1 MPNLPDFVS
10 ATYEGNGVPST
21 VAEDERDVISAQKAV
36 STITLNRK
44 PDTAADE
51 PSPTK
56 PGMKC
61 EAKRLYE
68 KDNPF
73 GATEWVE
80 EMLDCFLEQQHSAAW
95 AEFAILLRTQLVDG
109 QQRLHS
115 IVVQSPLL
123 KAALKQVFA
132 GYPGVSLGKS
142 SWTAEAPFK
151 PFVHRWDA
159 FISACDAGDKIETT
173 RRHLQLLRSALEPE
187 LQETFATISDF
198 KSEGAIEF
206 HQLWMI
212 FNPGCVVFSAQS
224 GAECAYKL
232 LRTEKRVSKEE
243 KREFLALHCCY
254 IDFDGKKLG
263 HALHI
268 QAIAEYQGSNTCAEI
283 VVYPLE
289 AHSDMLSIAQRLVE
303 RGRKFEALIGVVY
316 RAYEGHATDF
326 TARQPTKYYVGHW
339 CLIFWGQG

>member
-1 MPNLPDFVS
+1 M
-10 ATYEGNGVPST
+10 
-21 VAEDERDVISAQKAV
+21 EDKEDVMLAQKAV
-36 STITLNRK
+36 STLTFNGM
-44 PDTAADE
+44 PDDVAADE
-51 PSPTK
+51 PSHTK

-61 EAKRLYE
+61 ETKRLYE

-73 GATEWVE
+73 GGMEWVE
-80 EMLDCFLEQQHSAAW
+80 EVPDNFLEQHHGEAW
-95 AEFAILLRTQLVDG
+95 AEFAVLLRTQLVDG
-109 QQRLHS
+109 QQRLYS

-123 KAALKQVFA
+123 KAALKQVFG

-159 FISACDAGDKIETT
+159 FISKCEVDDKTETT
-173 RRHLQLLRSALEPE
+173 RHLQLLRSALEPE

-243 KREFLALHCCY
+243 KREFLVLHCCY
-254 IDFDGKKLG
+254 VDFDGKKIG
-263 HALHI
+263 YALHM

-283 VVYPLE
+283 GVYPLE
-289 AHSDMLSIAQRLVE
+289 AHPDKLGIVQRLVE
-303 RGRKFEALIGVVY
+303 RGRKFNMLVGVAY

-326 TARQPTKYYVGHW
+326 TARQPTKYFV
-339 CLIFWGQG
+339 